1 MSRFLPDFSDAD
13 AVLEYAA
20 QLCEEMF
27 VEEIAGIAAR
37 KKRDRE
43 DAALRSNTVKAT
55 RLRCAAHIRAFK
67 SRHDLDARAVL
78 CRFAD
83 LSDEHDHVAHLHDA
97 WPLAWK
103 GWCTIECRIV
113 CNDNSIPPRTQY
125 RIRLTDKGRAVLNE
139 QETQSA

>member
-27 VEEIAGIAAR
+27 VEEISGLAAR
-37 KKRDRE
+37 KRRVRE
-43 DAALRSNTVKAT
+43 DASLRSNTIKET

-67 SRHDLDARAVL
+67 SRHDLDASAVL
-78 CRFAD
+78 RRFAD
-83 LSDEHDHVAHLHDA
+83 LSDDHDHVAHLRDA

-103 GWCTIECRIV
+103 GWCGIECRII
-113 CNDNSIPPRTQY
+113 CSDNSIPPRTQY
-125 RIRLTDKGRAVLNE
+125 RIRLTDKGRAVLHE
-139 QETQSA
+139 QKTTSA